1 MKNNLGEEFGSF
13 PVKMILGGLGL
24 TALFHFAGIEIPRI
38 RLTSPP
44 EATNQCD
51 TDKNGKTSETEVEA
65 CWAKILSSGDFDT
78 HIKREP

>member
-13 PVKMILGGLGL
+13 PVKMILGGLGF

-38 RLTSPP
+38 KLTPST
-44 EATNQCD
+44 EVANQCD

-65 CWAKILSSGDFDT
+65 CWVELLSSGGFDT